1 MSISCMIG
9 AGVPLKEVEDGCMFL
24 WSGPTAACKSKL
36 LLNFQHVWICNHHP
50 VRQRA
55 CAEAFSFS
63 MCRRLCCFNVMLGYV
78 GICWDLISYVKPL
91 QSMESEKERCI
102 RCKDLKVEPDYM
114 YTKSSQTYTS
124 TRASPYTSVYRAY
137 TEKRTTPYTSVYRAY
152 TKPEKLR
159 IPSCM

>member
-1 MSISCMIG
+1 M
-9 AGVPLKEVEDGCMFL
+9 A
-24 WSGPTAACKSKL
+24 
-36 LLNFQHVWICNHHP
+36 
-50 VRQRA
+50 
-55 CAEAFSFS
+55 
-63 MCRRLCCFNVMLGYV
+63 RLCSFNVMLGYV

-102 RCKDLKVEPDYM
+102 GCKDLKVEPDYM